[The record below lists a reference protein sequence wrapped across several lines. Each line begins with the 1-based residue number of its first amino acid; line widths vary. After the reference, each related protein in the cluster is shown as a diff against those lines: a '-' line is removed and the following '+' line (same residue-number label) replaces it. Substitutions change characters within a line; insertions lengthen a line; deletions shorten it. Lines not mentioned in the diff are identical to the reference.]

1 MEHFF
6 IVTND
11 GKDKGQKV
19 TGEVI
24 RILEASKKRCTR
36 CLKDDF
42 VMEEIFQYLELI
54 WVRWDI
60 LPR

>member
-19 TGEVI
+19 TDQVI
-24 RILEASKKRCTR
+24 RILEGLGKKCTR
-36 CLKDDF
+36 CLKD
-42 VMEEIFQYLELI
+42 ENKRIEIKRGLQT
-54 WVRWDI
+54 
-60 LPR
+60 